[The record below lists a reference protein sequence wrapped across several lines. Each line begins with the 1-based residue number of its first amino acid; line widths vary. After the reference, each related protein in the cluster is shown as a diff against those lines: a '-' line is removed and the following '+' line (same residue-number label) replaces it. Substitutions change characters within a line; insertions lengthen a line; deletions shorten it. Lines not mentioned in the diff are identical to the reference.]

1 VTFTVWTGQVND
13 VVVEL
18 LVEPP
23 LPEVVAVVLTMSAV
37 EPNLSPY
44 TVLGAIVPVAA
55 AVELMEPVVTV
66 DVVYFEF
73 DDAPK
78 VGPTTTS
85 RTAPTPTT
93 ISAIAANL
101 AFIHPFLS
109 CQRQVVRAP
118 DEAAGVRCG
127 PEQVIADLHLSSF
140 LGEACGSITTQPELS
155 RSASR
160 RRSTKQTLGF
170 LREPAAQY
178 RAINLRRPRRA
189 PRAPSVR
196 GAQG

>member
-44 TVLGAIVPVAA
+44 TMLAEIVPVATDW
-55 AVELMEPVVTV
+55 ELTAPVVTEEV
-66 DVVYFEF
+66 MYFEP

-85 RTAPTPTT
+85 ATAPTPTR

-101 AFIHPFLS
+101 TFMDSCLS
-109 CQRQVVRAP
+109 CISPGYPTTAKLGLGRAP
-118 DEAAGVRCG
+118 HV
-127 PEQVIADLHLSSF
+127 
-140 LGEACGSITTQPELS
+140 
-155 RSASR
+155 
-160 RRSTKQTLGF
+160 
-170 LREPAAQY
+170 
-178 RAINLRRPRRA
+178 
-189 PRAPSVR
+189 
-196 GAQG
+196 